1 MKTNR
6 SFQDAAALELRFA
19 ARVAAGLNAQAAA
32 VPHDI
37 AERLRFGREQALAK
51 AREARR
57 TAPAVATAG
66 AVVSVARGAALLAG
80 GPAPWWQRAASVL
93 PLVLLV
99 AGLMFIGE
107 RMTSEQVQAAAEVDA
122 VLLADDLPPAAYS
135 DPGFA
140 EFLKTPEP

>member
-6 SFQDAAALELRFA
+6 QFHDAAALELRFA

-57 TAPAVATAG
+57 LAVAAAGAPAVVG
-66 AVVSVARGAALLAG
+66 SARGSAVLGA
-80 GPAPWWQRAASVL
+80 PAPWWQRAASVL
-93 PLVLLV
+93 PLLLLV
-99 AGLMFIGE
+99 VGLFFIRE
-107 RMTSEQVQAAAEVDA
+107 RMAREQVQAAAEVDA
-122 VLLADDLPPAAYS
+122 VLLADDLPPSAYS

>member
-6 SFQDAAALELRFA
+6 QFQDAAALELRFA
-19 ARVAAGLNAQAAA
+19 ARVAAGLNAQAAT

-57 TAPAVATAG
+57 QAPASAPAVLAVTRGG
-66 AVVSVARGAALLAG
+66 AVLLGG

-99 AGLMFIGE
+99 AGLMFIGA
-107 RMTSEQVQAAAEVDA
+107 RMTREQVQAAAEIDA
-122 VLLADDLPPAAYS
+122 VLLADDLPPDAYS

>member
-6 SFQDAAALELRFA
+6 QFHDAAALELRFA

-32 VPHDI
+32 LPHDI

-57 TAPAVATAG
+57 LAAAGAPAVVG
-66 AVVSVARGAALLAG
+66 AARGAAVLGA
-80 GPAPWWQRAASVL
+80 PAPWWQRAASVL
-93 PLVLLV
+93 PLLLLV
-99 AGLMFIGE
+99 VGLFFIRE
-107 RMTSEQVQAAAEVDA
+107 RMAQEQVQAAAEVDA
-122 VLLADDLPPAAYS
+122 VLLADDLPPSAYS

>member
-6 SFQDAAALELRFA
+6 SFQDAAALEMRFA

-57 TAPAVATAG
+57 AAPVSAAPAVLG
-66 AVVSVARGAALLAG
+66 VGRGAALLAG

-107 RMTSEQVQAAAEVDA
+107 RMTREQVEAAAEVDA

>member
-6 SFQDAAALELRFA
+6 QFHDAAALELRFA

-57 TAPAVATAG
+57 LAAAGAPAVVG
-66 AVVSVARGAALLAG
+66 AARGTAVLGA
-80 GPAPWWQRAASVL
+80 PAPWWQRAASVL
-93 PLVLLV
+93 PLLLLV
-99 AGLMFIGE
+99 VGLFFIRE
-107 RMTSEQVQAAAEVDA
+107 RMAQEQVQAAAEVDA
-122 VLLADDLPPAAYS
+122 VLLADDLPPSAYS

>member
-6 SFQDAAALELRFA
+6 QFHDAAALELRFA

-32 VPHDI
+32 LPHDI

-57 TAPAVATAG
+57 LAAAGAPAVVG
-66 AVVSVARGAALLAG
+66 AARGAALLGA
-80 GPAPWWQRAASVL
+80 PAPWWQRAASVL
-93 PLVLLV
+93 PLLLLV
-99 AGLMFIGE
+99 VGLFFIRE
-107 RMTSEQVQAAAEVDA
+107 RMAQEQVQAAAEVDA
-122 VLLADDLPPAAYS
+122 VLLADDLPPSAYS